1 MANFF
6 RVIKMANIFLSKWR
20 TFSNLSKWRTFA
32 LSKRRTF
39 FMKMANFFLSK
50 WRISFYAYSQN
61 GEFFAVVM
69 KCLKGLTQ
77 TSRLFAQ
84 IQNSRLLHSKKVHF
98 SPKSIFSGPV
108 AVPEP
113 SQKWMVWREIRS
125 SMGSGRVHF
134 RHKTFTLL
142 REFWTGT
149 VHFQMNNGCK
159 I

>member
-39 FMKMANFFLSK
+39 FIKMANFFLSK

-77 TSRLFAQ
+77 KSRLFAQ

-113 SQKWMVWREIRS
+113 SFIFKNEWYQGKFDRPWEADVSIFVTRPLLYSGS
-125 SMGSGRVHF
+125 SGPGPSTF
-134 RHKTFTLL
+134 R
-142 REFWTGT
+142 
-149 VHFQMNNGCK
+149 
-159 I
+159 

>member
-1 MANFF
+1 MANFC
-6 RVIKMANIFLSKWR
+6 VIKK
-20 TFSNLSKWRTFA
+20 
-32 LSKRRTF
+32 
-39 FMKMANFFLSK
+39 ANFFYQNGELFLSK

-77 TSRLFAQ
+77 KSRLFAQ

-113 SQKWMVWREIRS
+113 SQK
-125 SMGSGRVHF
+125 
-134 RHKTFTLL
+134 
-142 REFWTGT
+142 
-149 VHFQMNNGCK
+149 
-159 I
+159 